1 MKGDEYMFAR
11 AVNVQFQSSRVDEAT
26 HIFKDTI
33 LPVLKEQKGFKGQ
46 LLLTQRDTGK
56 AISINLWETE
66 GDLTAFET
74 SPLYR
79 ELMGKMGEILVGPPA
94 GERFEVSIQA

>member
-1 MKGDEYMFAR
+1 MTGPDCC
-11 AVNVQFQSSRVDEAT
+11 SSV
-26 HIFKDTI
+26 
-33 LPVLKEQKGFKGQ
+33 PVLKEQKGSKGQ

-56 AISINLWETE
+56 AVSINLWETE

-79 ELMGKMGEILVGPPA
+79 ELMGKNWQGFWPSRLRENNTK
-94 GERFEVSIQA
+94 

>member
-1 MKGDEYMFAR
+1 MFAR
-11 AVNVQFQSSRVDEAT
+11 AVNIQFQSGKVDEG
-26 HIFKDTI
+26 IRLVQVSI
-33 LPVLKEQKGFKGQ
+33 VPILKEQKGFKGQ

-79 ELMGKMGEILVGPPA
+79 ELMGKLAGVLAGPPA
-94 GERFEVSIQA
+94 GERYQVSVQA